1 MYDAIRGYLEIG
13 QRAKVLSD
21 RCLVI
26 SDLLTMLR
34 DDLASNNMNYITWI
48 IIILIV
54 IAVVVAAGKEQ
65 ANGFRYDHLL
75 CLQRNSADNIFAIHI
90 GEIVVKYLSHFGSE
104 GGETF

>member
-1 MYDAIRGYLEIG
+1 MKTPLDSPEIFWSEPELQPLYDAIRGYLEIG

-54 IAVVVAAGKEQ
+54 IAVVVAAGRVHTKTS
-65 ANGFRYDHLL
+65 FRYDRRSFL
-75 CLQRNSADNIFAIHI
+75 
-90 GEIVVKYLSHFGSE
+90 
-104 GGETF
+104 